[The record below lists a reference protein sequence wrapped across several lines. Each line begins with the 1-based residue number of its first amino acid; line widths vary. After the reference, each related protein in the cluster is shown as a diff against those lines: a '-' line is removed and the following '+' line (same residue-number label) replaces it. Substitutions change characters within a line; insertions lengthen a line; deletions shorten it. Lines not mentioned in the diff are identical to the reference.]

1 MILNARPGRWQR
13 ITRGERPAPEPAG
26 VLPRFARP
34 LGVDVIIDAEGR
46 SYLIE
51 LQHGFGRRGLIELF
65 PAENRLYRKT
75 YWRLRRE
82 LGSSPRITEG
92 MRRVCGDKTRT
103 LALLARHQP
112 ASFVHRGDGAAL
124 RTWLASLET
133 DFVLAKPPRG
143 SCGVGILVLDRREL
157 LATREPPALGEA
169 ILLQAFVR
177 SRPIPG
183 PDGQARVGCIRH
195 VVLLTSDGERL
206 HALHLPSYWRVSPEP
221 FVPRADKD
229 ALTANISR
237 GAFPVPVAPD
247 DEARVAAL
255 SEVVTRELVAEL
267 AGVAIVHAGRSEWL
281 VDRAHSTPRG

>member
-1 MILNARPGRWQR
+1 M
-13 ITRGERPAPEPAG
+13 
-26 VLPRFARP
+26 LPRFARP
-34 LGVDVIIDAEGR
+34 LGVDVIIDEGGR
-46 SYLIE
+46 SWLVE

-92 MRRVCGDKTRT
+92 VRRICSDKTRT

-112 ASFVHRGDGAAL
+112 PSFVFRGDEVAL
-124 RTWLASLET
+124 RAWLASLET

-157 LATREPPALGEA
+157 LAASGPPALGEA

-177 SRPIPG
+177 SRPLQG
-183 PDGQARVGCIRH
+183 PDGTPRVGCIRH

-206 HALHLPSYWRVSPEP
+206 RFLHLPSYWRVSPSP
-221 FVPRADKD
+221 YVARADKD

-237 GAFPVPVAPD
+237 GAFPVPVAPE

-255 SEVVTRELVAEL
+255 SETVTRELVAAIAGVREL
-267 AGVAIVHAGRSEWL
+267 ATGSSEWL
-281 VDRAHSTPRG
+281 VEHAHATPPG